1 MKGDDDVSL
10 RPDEVHVWLASLDLP
25 GSKVVTF
32 KRTLADEEIK
42 RAERFH
48 FDKDRDRFIVA
59 RGLLRKILGCYARK
73 EPGGLQFRY
82 SAYGK
87 PELTD
92 EADGQNVC
100 FNVSHSHGLALYAV
114 THNRGIGVDIELIRP
129 DFADEKIA
137 ERFFSTGE
145 VATLRSLPKEVQP
158 RAFFNCWTRKEAY
171 LKALGDGLSRPL
183 GDFEVS
189 LVPGEPAKL
198 LRVGWDP
205 AEIQRWSLRELEPA
219 FGYVGAIAVEGQD
232 CRIVYRQWRDD
243 PPDHSL

>member
-1 MKGDDDVSL
+1 M
-10 RPDEVHVWLASLDLP
+10 
-25 GSKVVTF
+25 
-32 KRTLADEEIK
+32 KRTLTDDEVE

-48 FDKDRDRFIVA
+48 FDKDRDRYIVA
-59 RGLLRKILGCYARK
+59 RGLLRKILGGYVGKKPQKLR
-73 EPGGLQFRY
+73 FRY
-82 SAYGK
+82 SDYGK

-92 EADGQNVC
+92 EAKGQNIN
-100 FNVSHSHGLALYAV
+100 FNLSHSHGLALYGV
-114 THNRGIGVDIELIRP
+114 TRNRGIGVDLELIRA

-137 ERFFSTGE
+137 ERFFSPRE
-145 VATLRSLPKEVQP
+145 VATLRSLPKEVQA

-205 AEIQRWSLRELEPA
+205 AERDRWSLQALEPA
-219 FGYVGAIAVEGQD
+219 LGYVGAVAVEGQD
-232 CRIVYRQWRDD
+232 CRILCRQWGDD
-243 PPDHSL
+243 SPGDAL